1 MRHTK
6 IIATVGPASG
16 ADDVL
21 DALIAA
27 GTDIFRLNFSHGTQQ
42 TQGATYARVRA
53 AAKRS
58 RREVEILQ
66 DLGGPK
72 IRTGTNAGGRPI
84 AVKAGE
90 RLRIATGDFP
100 GEPGRLSTTFAGLA
114 HSVRPGDRLL
124 LADGQIELRVDATD
138 GTVIQTMVIE
148 GGEIGEHKGINAPG
162 VPLPASA
169 ITPKDADDL
178 RFGLS
183 LGVDMIAVSFV
194 QTAADL
200 RQARQLMV
208 EAGATGVP
216 VVAKL
221 ERPQALE
228 HLDDILSVS
237 DAVMVARGDLGLE
250 MPLERVPR
258 AQKEITRAARQHRIP
273 VIVAT
278 QVLESMTNEARPTRA
293 EVNDAANA
301 VEDGVDAIM
310 LAGETAAGAYPAR
323 AVLTLDAIIR
333 DAELS
338 PAIDVPSLRR
348 AADGRPQDHAQAL
361 CEAAVTLANR
371 GDAYAIVA
379 VTRAG
384 STARRLSALRP
395 HAPIF
400 ATTDRDDTAR
410 RLSIYWGVTPVC
422 ADLGENAESA
432 GAFIGQQLVAR
443 GLVPSGA
450 AVVLVSIN
458 PDLARDDANY
468 LKIKRL

>member
-6 IIATVGPASG
+6 IIATVGPASESDG
-16 ADDVL
+16 ML

-42 TQGATYARVRA
+42 SQAATFARVRA
-53 AAKRS
+53 AAQRA
-58 RREVEILQ
+58 RRVVAILQ

-72 IRTGTNAGGRPI
+72 IRTGTIKGGKPI
-84 AVKAGE
+84 VVKPGDE
-90 RLRIATGDFP
+90 LVIATGDVP
-100 GEPGRLSTTFAGLA
+100 GEQGRLSTTFAGLA
-114 HSVRPGDRLL
+114 QNVRPGDRLL
-124 LADGQIELRVDATD
+124 LADGLVELRVVSTD
-138 GTVIQTMVIE
+138 GKEIHTVVVE
-148 GGEIGEHKGINAPG
+148 GGAIGEHKGISAPG
-162 VPLPASA
+162 VPLPMSC

-178 RFGLS
+178 RFGLG

-200 RQARQLMV
+200 RQARQLMS
-208 EAGATGVP
+208 EAGGADVP

-228 HLDDILSVS
+228 HLDEILAVS

-258 AQKEITRAARQHRIP
+258 AQKEITRAARRRGIP

-278 QVLESMTNEARPTRA
+278 QVLESMTSEARPTRA

-310 LAGETAAGAYPAR
+310 LAGETAVGAHAAR
-323 AVLTLDAIIR
+323 AVHTLDAIIR
-333 DAELS
+333 DAEAS
-338 PAIDVPSLRR
+338 PPTEWSMRR
-348 AADGRPQDHAQAL
+348 HDQASTDHAQAI

-371 GDAYAIVA
+371 GDAQAIVA
-379 VTRAG
+379 ATRG
-384 STARRLSALRP
+384 GGTARRLSALRP
-395 HAPIF
+395 RAPII

-410 RLSIYWGVTPVC
+410 RLALFWGVVPVC
-422 ADLGENAESA
+422 TEIGENVDSA
-432 GAFIGQQLVAR
+432 GMLVSEQLVAR
-443 GLVPSGA
+443 GLVARGA
-450 AVVLVSIN
+450 AVVLVNIS
-458 PDLARDDANY
+458 PELTRADANY
-468 LKIKRL
+468 LKIQRL